1 VKTASDVSKS
11 VIDSVQVGEI
21 DIDAITH
28 PDSIIMDAKMA
39 LVDSRTGRRYGFANR
54 SSWSPE
60 TIARLRALLESM
72 ESDALQQVFGD
83 TASSGGPPPGS
94 APADGIPGL

>member
-1 VKTASDVSKS
+1 MKTASDISRS

-28 PDSIIMDAKMA
+28 PDSIIMDAKIA
-39 LVDSRTGRRYGFANR
+39 LVDSRTSRRYGFTNR

-60 TIARLRALLESM
+60 TITRLRALLDSM
-72 ESDALQQVFGD
+72 EADALQTVFGES
-83 TASSGGPPPGS
+83 ASSGGPPPGS
-94 APADGIPGL
+94 TTSDGVPGL